1 MRFKLLA
8 LAVAATLLLTVVSA
22 FAHYLFAAE
31 YDAKK
36 AITLTGTVTKVE
48 WMNPHIF
55 FYVHVKDSDGKV
67 TNWRGE
73 GGNLSGLMRRGW
85 RKDSLKIGDI
95 VTFEGSLAKN
105 GQPLVSARTVTLAD
119 GKKLFAGSSGRIRSS
134 GKIEVHRM
142 TNRKKTSSLGVIIAI
157 LLLSSLTYGQG
168 RGQEKAPDYVQ
179 TFTPWDKL
187 PDWSGA
193 WQMMGGT
200 VLTARR
206 KPARVERLTLG
217 CGKTLHTTP
226 TGNRFIRRIWT
237 DATRTCFPM

>member
-1 MRFKLLA
+1 MRIKLLA

-22 FAHYLFAAE
+22 FAHHSFAAE

-55 FYVHVKDSDGKV
+55 FYVDVKDSDGKV

-119 GKKLFAGSSGRIRSS
+119 GKKLFAGSSGGDDYS
-134 GKIEVHRM
+134 
-142 TNRKKTSSLGVIIAI
+142 
-157 LLLSSLTYGQG
+157 
-168 RGQEKAPDYVQ
+168 EK
-179 TFTPWDKL
+179 
-187 PDWSGA
+187 
-193 WQMMGGT
+193 
-200 VLTARR
+200 
-206 KPARVERLTLG
+206 
-217 CGKTLHTTP
+217 
-226 TGNRFIRRIWT
+226 
-237 DATRTCFPM
+237 